1 MKKILILML
10 VALMIVSLV
19 ACDDSTV
26 ETPSTDGTTTAADT
40 TTAAP
45 SQGLSTPEWSDML
58 SAASFENYTVTYE
71 GRMTV
76 LPENVTSD
84 VKQIC
89 KITSDKVSIEIF
101 IDTGDSFDEDTF
113 VDVYDGNIAQSQ
125 KQQCEQIFLLMLSKR
140 DAFTYD
146 AETNTYLVTET
157 LRIEETM
164 VGISYVE
171 GVPQEFECPTVIE
184 MRNGVV
190 SVSEDGKL
198 MKFVCDYSQTLNLP
212 GQSITQYGNT
222 SWTFSD
228 YGTTVID

>member
-45 SQGLSTPEWSDML
+45 SQGLAAPEWSNML
-58 SAASFENYTVTYE
+58 SASSFDNYTVTYE

-76 LPENVTSD
+76 LPENVTAD
-84 VKQIC
+84 IKQVY
-89 KITSDKVSIEIF
+89 KVTADKVAIEILL
-101 IDTGDSFDEDTF
+101 DTSSPDEEDSL
-113 VDVYDGNIAQSQ
+113 VDVFDGEIAQSQ
-125 KQQCEQIFLLMLSKR
+125 KQQCEQLFTLMLSNR
-140 DAFTYD
+140 ESFEYD
-146 AETNTYLVTET
+146 AETDTYQITET
-157 LRIEETM
+157 IRIEETLK
-164 VGISYVE
+164 GISYID
-171 GVPQEFECPTVIE
+171 GIKQEFECPTVIE
-184 MRNGVV
+184 MRDGEV

-198 MKFVCDYSQTLNLP
+198 MKFTCDYSQTMDLH
-212 GQSITQYGNT
+212 GQLTTIIGHTT
-222 SWTFSD
+222 WTFSD

>member
-45 SQGLSTPEWSDML
+45 SQGLAAPEWSNML
-58 SAASFENYTVTYE
+58 SAANFENYTVTYT

-76 LPENVTSD
+76 VEENVTSD
-84 VKQIC
+84 VNQI
-89 KITSDKVSIEIF
+89 VRVAGGRMELVIF
-101 IDTGDSFDEDTF
+101 MSDEDSSDEEF
-113 VDVYDGNIAQSQ
+113 FSDVYEGDIAKSQ
-125 KQQCEQIFLLMLSKR
+125 KQELEQVFLLMLSKR
-140 DAFTYD
+140 DAFKYD
-146 AETNTYLVTET
+146 AESDTYLVTET
-157 LRIEETM
+157 ITIEETM
-164 VGISYVE
+164 VGISYID
-171 GVPQEFECPTVIE
+171 GIPQEFDCPTVIE
-184 MRNGVV
+184 MRNGEV

-198 MKFVCDYSQTLNLP
+198 MKFTCDYSQTMDLH
-212 GQSITQYGNT
+212 GQLTTIIGHTT
-222 SWTFSD
+222 WTFSD